1 MCATALSS
9 YELSWLRACSTH
21 PPRTHQTLSQQI
33 AAVGNV
39 AKEGVGGRE
48 LVKSVGMQTGGESGD
63 TEGDDAGTH
72 TELRPTPQHREGW
85 KG

>member
-39 AKEGVGGRE
+39 AKEEGRE
-48 LVKSVGMQTGGESGD
+48 LVTAADMQTGGESGD
-63 TEGDDAGTH
+63 TEGDDAGTR
-72 TELRPTPQHREGW
+72 TELQPTPQHREGW